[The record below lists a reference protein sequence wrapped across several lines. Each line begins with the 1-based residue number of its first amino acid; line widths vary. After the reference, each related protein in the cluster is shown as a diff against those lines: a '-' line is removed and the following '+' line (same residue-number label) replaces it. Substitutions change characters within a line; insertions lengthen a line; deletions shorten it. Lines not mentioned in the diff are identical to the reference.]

1 MKTEK
6 EISSWALALYLSLE
20 KDPNNFEKIF
30 ENLKSSLG
38 KKIVYMPAIIKKLER
53 IYRKEKTAKLFLSHD
68 FKDKEEIKAKIKKE
82 IKGLDKIEDV
92 LDESLLGG
100 FRLRTKDILIK
111 ASLNDVLVKL
121 KNKIYG
127 YN

>member
-6 EISSWALALYLSLE
+6 EISCWARALIITLE
-20 KDPNNFEKIF
+20 KDPNNFEAIF

-38 KKIVYMPAIIKKLER
+38 KKINYLPAIIKKVER
-53 IYRKEKTAKLFLSHD
+53 IYNKEKKATLFLSHNLEN
-68 FKDKEEIKAKIKKE
+68 KEDIKEKIKRE
-82 IKGLDKIEDV
+82 VKGIEKIEDV

-100 FRLRTKDILIK
+100 FRLRTKDVLIK
-111 ASLNDVLVKL
+111 ASVKDTLIKL